1 MVPQWGHGTK
11 CGFRR
16 DPATYSDLIPA
27 THSDPDPATHSDPV
41 PATYSDC
48 VPATLT
54 VVERV
59 FGRG

>member
-1 MVPQWGHGTK
+1 MRDRTEPST
-11 CGFRR
+11 FRR

-27 THSDPDPATHSDPV
+27 TYSDPDPATHSDPV

-48 VPATLT
+48 VPAPLT
-54 VVERV
+54 VVERI